1 MKKDRE
7 KFLSSIYIIIKNED
21 NKILLQR
28 RQGTKFCSGY
38 LALPAGHLDV
48 GENVYDALIREAK
61 EELDIDISI
70 NDIVDTFVVNRRN
83 RTLLPYFDVYFE
95 INNYKGDI
103 KINEPNKCS
112 ELVWASLDKLP
123 SDMIDFEKDAIYNTL
138 KGIKFSVIDV
148 DNK

>member
-1 MKKDRE
+1 M
-7 KFLSSIYIIIKNED
+7 
-21 NKILLQR
+21 ILLV
-28 RQGTKFCSGY
+28 
-38 LALPAGHLDV
+38 L
-48 GENVYDALIREAK
+48 
-61 EELDIDISI
+61 
-70 NDIVDTFVVNRRN
+70 FVVNRRN
-83 RTLLPYFDVYFE
+83 RTLSPYFDIYFE

-123 SDMIDFEKDAIYNTL
+123 SDMIDFEKEAINNNL